1 MRSDRQQY
9 DFYLDKDQTLDSFYY
24 IDPNHYEWEQG
35 LPDVNILNFR
45 RGSFTI
51 MYPGSYGDQVS
62 VDEQGIHTL
71 NTWDGEKRED
81 GHYGSWNMPGNFSR
95 FVQAWVIPETFR
107 IISYQSNREGEW
119 IERNNTLTFFA
130 SDVNDVT
137 FTVRY
142 QLIDA
147 DNDGVADSQ
156 DDCINTSAAVVV
168 DASGCTADSD
178 RDGVPDRQDRCADTP
193 EGAVLDSHGC
203 ELDSD
208 GDLVVN
214 RLDLCPES
222 SEDAPVDRRG
232 CEIDCDGDTVVNSRD
247 DCPHTPAGVRVDVLG
262 CELDTDTDAVT
273 DSLDQ
278 CPGTPAGARV
288 DAQGC
293 VLDSDADGV
302 TESLDHCP
310 QTPAGTAVDQ
320 MGCELDNDGD
330 GVTDSHDQCPDTR
343 IGASVDVLGCI
354 LDSDGD
360 GILNSVDRCPHTRP
374 GAVVDMTS
382 CEPVIDPDAGW
393 AFYKGTAP
401 CRAEN
406 RHVGLIRPDQ
416 QVQINRQTGKTVR
429 R

>member
-95 FVQAWVIPETFR
+95 FVQAWVIPVTFR

-147 DNDGVADSQ
+147 DN
-156 DDCINTSAAVVV
+156 
-168 DASGCTADSD
+168 
-178 RDGVPDRQDRCADTP
+178 DGVPDRQDRCADTP

-374 GAVVDMTS
+374 GAVVDMTG